1 MYISICLSLL
11 LWWCILEVLP
21 EHVCSHALL
30 LEAVFAG
37 RWLDIWAKPWWLS
50 APRHPPRLMW
60 YCPTTLPRYWS
71 SSLLWGRRRNTVS
84 KQVQSNEDIR
94 VQNECEYLWWC
105 SALQAEASSSVSLG
119 GQSELRADGPVVAQ
133 TSATGGKKHLSDYQR
148 HSPKVYLFYPFFT
161 VWSVVKKKKETWQIP
176 FVIFF
181 LLALNIIWWE
191 TFCIWL
197 EWICMNLLIFFI
209 SSGNVCTHTAA
220 GSDCD
225 LDRVPSRLAYMF
237 QVQGF
242 VGGLVVS
249 PLDCERR
256 GVDADLDRC
265 RPVRVHLTVFVV
277 VALKLQLQ
285 VRPAQIKYKAV
296 TVMEGYCMQYM
307 S

>member
-1 MYISICLSLL
+1 MHISICLSLL

-133 TSATGGKKHLSDYQR
+133 TSATGGKKTSKWLS
-148 HSPKVYLFYPFFT
+148 K
-161 VWSVVKKKKETWQIP
+161 
-176 FVIFF
+176 
-181 LLALNIIWWE
+181 
-191 TFCIWL
+191 TF
-197 EWICMNLLIFFI
+197 
-209 SSGNVCTHTAA
+209 
-220 GSDCD
+220 
-225 LDRVPSRLAYMF
+225 
-237 QVQGF
+237 
-242 VGGLVVS
+242 
-249 PLDCERR
+249 
-256 GVDADLDRC
+256 
-265 RPVRVHLTVFVV
+265 
-277 VALKLQLQ
+277 
-285 VRPAQIKYKAV
+285 
-296 TVMEGYCMQYM
+296 
-307 S
+307 